1 MAIDHP
7 AAAKLKEKFP
17 ALGLKGSQ
25 FRGDTH
31 IIVPPAHLLEVVTF
45 LKSEPTLNYNH
56 LSDVTC
62 VDYLNYPGAARDGRY
77 GLVYIFNSIPLVA
90 GQGPAP
96 APRLILR
103 VFLQDTDSTLEVE
116 SLVPL
121 YAGAEWLERE
131 VFDMFGIRFRNHPD
145 LRRILTWDAFVAH
158 PLRKDYPVT
167 GRGEREQY
175 PILTRDSA

>member
-1 MAIDHP
+1 MPIDHP
-7 AAAKLKEKFP
+7 AAVKLKEKFP

-25 FRGDTH
+25 FRGGTQ
-31 IIVPPAHLLEVVTF
+31 IIVPAASLVEVVTF
-45 LKSEPTLNYNH
+45 LKNDADLNYNM

-62 VDYLNYPGAARDGRY
+62 VDYLNYPGAPRDGRY
-77 GLVYIFNSIPLVA
+77 GVVYIFNSIPA
-90 GQGPAP
+90 KGGEGT
-96 APRLILR
+96 PRLILR
-103 VFLQDTDSTLEVE
+103 VFLQDGAEVE
-116 SLVPL
+116 VDSLVPL

-131 VFDMFGIRFRNHPD
+131 VYDMFGIKFRGHPD
-145 LRRILTWDAFVAH
+145 LRRILTWDGFKAH